1 MTPLPPSP
9 DEPSPDQQSPD
20 EQLDRPVETTPEPR
34 LLTSPADG
42 LPPLVETAA
51 GLAQVVAAME
61 RGTGPVAV
69 DAERAHGFRYSQRAY
84 LIQLR
89 RAGSGTHLID
99 PVAVATDQ
107 HKSSEVESGG
117 RPQGRPAANVGPEI
131 PADLGAL
138 SEMIIEAEW
147 IVHAATQDLPCLVE
161 IGLVPQ
167 RLFDTELA
175 GRLLGYPRVNLGTLI
190 EELFEVR
197 LLKEHSAADWSVRPL
212 PPEWLTYAALDVE
225 LLVELREAMAAQ
237 LEQSGKAE
245 WARQEFAWLVE
256 NATRPREPRIDPWR
270 RTSGIHRIRT
280 STGLAIVEQLW
291 QTRDAIARRTD
302 RAPGR
307 LLPDAAIVDLASQRS
322 PSRRVLQSMPAFA
335 KRTAKRYETNWLKA
349 LDAALDS
356 AADELPPLHR
366 QSDAPPQARIW
377 ASRDPVAAARLH
389 RIRGALIDRAA
400 ELSLPIENLLT
411 PEFVRRLAWTPPTL
425 ADEASVDAFLAE
437 QGARLWQR
445 EIAVPL
451 ITPLLPDP

>member
-1 MTPLPPSP
+1 MEAPGRQDGGIPQHDL
-9 DEPSPDQQSPD
+9 EPS
-20 EQLDRPVETTPEPR
+20 VEAPPEPR
-34 LLTSPADG
+34 LLTTPADG
-42 LPPLVETAA
+42 LPPLTETTE
-51 GLAQVVAAME
+51 GLAELVASMAG
-61 RGTGPVAV
+61 GTGPVAV

-99 PVAVATDQ
+99 PVAVSTDQ
-107 HKSSEVESGG
+107 HRSREPSLRG
-117 RPQGRPAANVGPEI
+117 RAPKQPPATMGPEF

-138 SEMIIEAEW
+138 STVIAEAEW

-161 IGLVPQ
+161 IALVPQ

-190 EELFEVR
+190 EEFFGVR

-212 PPEWLTYAALDVE
+212 PPGWLTYAALDVE
-225 LLVELREAMAAQ
+225 LLVELRDAMADQ

-245 WARQEFAWLVE
+245 WARQEFSWLVE

-280 STGLAIVEQLW
+280 PAGLAIVEQLW

-307 LLPDAAIVDLASQRS
+307 LLPDLAIVELAGQRA
-322 PSRRVLQSMPAFA
+322 PSRQVLQSLPAFA
-335 KRTAKRYETNWLKA
+335 KRTAKRYETSWLKA
-349 LDAALDS
+349 LDAALGLEPDQ
-356 AADELPPLHR
+356 LPPLNR
-366 QSDAPPQARIW
+366 QSDSPPQPRVW

-389 RIRGALIDRAA
+389 RVRGVLITRAA
-400 ELSLPIENLLT
+400 ELGLPIENLLT
-411 PEFVRRLAWTPPTL
+411 PEFLRRLVWTPPVVIE
-425 ADEASVDAFLAE
+425 EATVDAVLAE
-437 QGARLWQR
+437 QGARPWQR
-445 EIAVPL
+445 DIVVPL